1 MIPERV
7 SHAYLAGLWP
17 RIGLYSSIAAALA
30 YAGFRRSRFLVA
42 GTNPSL
48 ALLLSASIAPMAAQ
62 DPLLAA
68 AMASATALMAGVLAL
83 GAWALR
89 LGLLSKAMSDH
100 VLIVSPDAELL
111 ANGATN
117 VGTGL
122 VGGMPVAAST
132 PLEGSMDSPSVRV
145 LVVSG
150 AVTLL
155 VVILFSVTL
164 ADLPM
169 AMLAANLIR
178 HAGHLIGA
186 GVRGLD
192 QTSRRQ
198 LVAAL
203 ATALSV
209 MTLGPLD
216 GMFIAVALTLLDRPW
231 KRVDSTHP

>member
-1 MIPERV
+1 MLLALV
-7 SHAYLAGLWP
+7 VAQVVYLPALGIQLVRTAPPGSLWAP
-17 RIGLYSSIAAALA
+17 WHAAARVPWAQLVPLA
-30 YAGFRRSRFLVA
+30 MAVFV
-42 GTNPSL
+42 
-48 ALLLSASIAPMAAQ
+48 LSYVQDVSCAREVAAQ
-62 DPLLAA
+62 
-68 AMASATALMAGVLAL
+68 
-83 GAWALR
+83 GAPGAPN
-89 LGLLSKAMSDH
+89 
-100 VLIVSPDAELL
+100 VSPDAELL

-155 VVILFSVTL
+155 VVMLFSVTL
-164 ADLPM
+164 AGLPM

-192 QTSRRQ
+192 QTPRRQ

-209 MTLGPLD
+209 MTLGPLN
-216 GMFIAVALTLLDRPW
+216 GMLIGVALTLLDRPW
-231 KRVDSTHP
+231 KRADSTHP